1 MAQSLGAL
9 GSDFD
14 TGWYV
19 AGQEN
24 AWVKQD
30 VLPEEGVTEP
40 GAQGKQAAIDWAEVS
55 WEKKFNGQ
63 GVGDVEPRG
72 QYEPAVQ
79 FVQNAAPETDA
90 YVPGSQSKHALA
102 WDT

>member
-1 MAQSLGAL
+1 
-9 GSDFD
+9 
-14 TGWYV
+14 V

-24 AWVKQD
+24 VWVKQD

-55 WEKKFNGQ
+55 REKKFNGQ

-79 FVQNAAPETDA
+79 AEHVIEPENDENFPGAQNVHIDGFVAPIAGE
-90 YVPGSQSKHALA
+90 YLPGGH
-102 WDT
+102 